1 MRIWQR
7 PKNKKKNKSGEM
19 RPVGGRVLPD
29 SCVFLTK
36 TYDLGKGVE
45 TQQKMVYDKL
55 YNNQGNVV
63 YN

>member
-1 MRIWQR
+1 M
-7 PKNKKKNKSGEM
+7 KTNEKNKSGEM

-45 TQQKMVYDKL
+45 MQQKMVYDKL
-55 YNNQGNVV
+55 YNKGNEV

>member
-1 MRIWQR
+1 
-7 PKNKKKNKSGEM
+7 M

-45 TQQKMVYDKL
+45 MQQKMVYDKL

>member
-36 TYDLGKGVE
+36 TYDWFMINYTTTRGMWFIIRNMAEL
-45 TQQKMVYDKL
+45 
-55 YNNQGNVV
+55 
-63 YN
+63 